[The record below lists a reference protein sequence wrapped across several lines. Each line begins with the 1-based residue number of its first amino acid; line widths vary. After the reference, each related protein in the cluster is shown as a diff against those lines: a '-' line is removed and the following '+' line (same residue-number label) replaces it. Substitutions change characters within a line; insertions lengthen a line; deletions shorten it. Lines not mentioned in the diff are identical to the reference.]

1 MAARMT
7 TEKAALESPINESPL
22 LVDDVAMEPPKRVD
36 LSAHQGL
43 RGLLSLYVMIY
54 HYFWYST
61 LQWELHGSAL
71 MPPFFVLSGFSL
83 AVGYGSKPLAP
94 GSACCGEAADGDR
107 ALDWRAFYRNRAARI
122 LPTHYLMNA
131 ASVPLSFLG
140 YGLVSKNALVSAG
153 VLTAVCATTWFG
165 PNFGSFCAPSWTIST
180 LCGFYLVFPW
190 VAPRLQRAAG

>member
-1 MAARMT
+1 MT
-7 TEKAALESPINESPL
+7 TAKAVLESPINDPL

-36 LSAHQGL
+36 LAAHQGL

-94 GSACCGEAADGDR
+94 GSACCGEAGDGDR

-122 LPTHYLMNA
+122 LPTHYLA
-131 ASVPLSFLG
+131 DPLLDE
-140 YGLVSKNALVSAG
+140 
-153 VLTAVCATTWFG
+153 
-165 PNFGSFCAPSWTIST
+165 
-180 LCGFYLVFPW
+180 
-190 VAPRLQRAAG
+190 RRQRAAVVPRLRPRVEERARVRQGRKRVIQRRFNVSVPRARVPEKASTRRERSEG